1 MKRKTRKKLITVFS
15 YVLLILIAVIQM
27 IPLVVMFLNS
37 VRTNEDIQ
45 ARLIAIPEGFHWEN
59 FVTAWTRGGYL
70 QAYISNLI
78 IGLAAAFIVLLVTGL
93 AAYGLV
99 KLEAPGAGFFRT
111 YFTAGLS
118 IPGFAIIATLFFMF
132 NRIGL
137 VNTRTGMIIIYTAI
151 NIPFNFMF
159 VHAFFQGMPKELDEA
174 ARIDGATEMQ
184 NFRYNVLPLAKPIF
198 TTVLLIVFVNVW
210 NEFLFANTF
219 LQDDSVRTV
228 ALRFYNFVGKNSGD
242 PAYIYA
248 AAVISVL
255 PILVMYMLMQ
265 DTFVE
270 GMTSGSVKG

>member
-1 MKRKTRKKLITVFS
+1 MKRKQRIIRFIS
-15 YVLLILIAVIQM
+15 YIILILIAVAQM

-37 VRTNEDIQ
+37 VRSNDDIKKK
-45 ARLIAIPEGFHWEN
+45 LIAFPEGLHLDN
-59 FVTAWTRGGYL
+59 FLTAWSKGGYL
-70 QAYISNLI
+70 QAYLSNLI
-78 IGLAAAFIVLLVTGL
+78 IGLTAAVIVLLVTGL

-99 KLEAPGAGFFRT
+99 KLDAQGKQFFRT

-118 IPGFAIIATLFFMF
+118 IPGFAIISTLFFMF

-137 VNTRTGMIIIYTAI
+137 VNSRLGMILIYTAI

-159 VHAFFQGMPKELDEA
+159 VHAFFEGMPKELDEA
-174 ARIDGATEMQ
+174 ARIDGAGEIQ
-184 NFRYNVLPLAKPIF
+184 NFWYNVFPLAKPIF
-198 TTVLLIVFVNVW
+198 STVLLIVFVNVW

-219 LQDDSVRTV
+219 LQDENVRTV

-255 PILVMYMLMQ
+255 PILVIYMLMQ

>member
-1 MKRKTRKKLITVFS
+1 MNKKKKLVKIGS
-15 YVLLILIAVIQM
+15 YLVLIMIAVAQM
-27 IPLVVMFLNS
+27 VPLLVMFLNS
-37 VRTNEDIQ
+37 VRSNEDIKKK
-45 ARLIAIPEGFHWEN
+45 LIAFPESIHLEN
-59 FVTAWTRGGYL
+59 FIIAWKKGGYL
-70 QAYISNLI
+70 QAYMSNLV
-78 IGLAAAFIVLLVTGL
+78 IGLAAAVIVLTVTGL
-93 AAYGLV
+93 AAYGIV
-99 KLEAPGAGFFRT
+99 KLEAFGKNAFRT

-132 NRIGL
+132 HKIGL
-137 VNTRTGMIIIYTAI
+137 VNSRLGMIVIYTAI

-174 ARIDGATEMQ
+174 ARIDGAGELQ
-184 NFRYNVLPLAKPIF
+184 NFWYNVLPLAKPILS
-198 TTVLLIVFVNVW
+198 TVMLIVFVNVW

-219 LQDDSVRTV
+219 LQDENVRTV

-255 PILVMYMLMQ
+255 PILIIYMLMQ